1 MSTRIDHNNIVLL
14 LNEIG
19 KRLFQVKELTDG
31 DSMDTV
37 LLWDSMG
44 HVELMIAI
52 EKTFNISV
60 RPEDIF
66 ELTSIGA
73 VKKYLEKHI

>member
-1 MSTRIDHNNIVLL
+1 MSTRIDHNNIDLL

-73 VKKYLEKHI
+73 VKQYLEKHI